1 MVTGI
6 LVGGSL
12 FLAGRLRERAI
23 LLALLP
29 LIVNALI
36 ATISRSGFLAIC
48 VGGILFNYFT
58 PPAFRKQVRIFS
70 VLAAVLFAVLANS
83 GYWSR
88 IESIKH
94 QREEVEGV
102 DTGSGRLVLIKAQW
116 RMFQEHPFGCGH
128 MCTTVLSDQYL
139 DDSYLLEGAR
149 ASHNTFMSVL
159 EG

>member
-48 VGGILFNYFT
+48 VGGIVFNYFT
-58 PPAFRKQVRIFS
+58 PPAFRKQV
-70 VLAAVLFAVLANS
+70 
-83 GYWSR
+83 WS
-88 IESIKH
+88 
-94 QREEVEGV
+94 
-102 DTGSGRLVLIKAQW
+102 
-116 RMFQEHPFGCGH
+116 
-128 MCTTVLSDQYL
+128 
-139 DDSYLLEGAR
+139 
-149 ASHNTFMSVL
+149 
-159 EG
+159 